1 LARSDT
7 LVGGAS
13 GAIARAEEK
22 SLTRCVPG
30 GKATSRKLRELVE
43 TDPTKAAAP
52 LSVAAPDPP
61 ATGASADSPFV
72 AEFRGADSLNGSGSG
87 KETRHIIFAVD
98 DGAANY
104 EVGDSLGIFARNSA
118 DLVAAIIERLGVEP
132 ETPVLSP
139 DGAERSLVEALSDAC
154 EIRRPSDRAIEV
166 LASRALD
173 RDESVV
179 LQAMAEGNPGAG
191 PEDADLLDLLETFPS
206 ARPPLSELTSALDPL
221 QPRLYSIAS
230 IRKAVPGTGPPGCRG
245 RPLQAARPAASR
257 RRLDLSGRPRSS
269 RRAGAGVRSS
279 LTWVSPAGVARHADH
294 YDRPRHRRRAI
305 PRLSAGAAGSWRP
318 RAQLALLR
326 KPAAAL

>member
-1 LARSDT
+1 MARSDT

-179 LQAMAEGNPGAG
+179 LQAMAEGYPGAG
-191 PEDADLLDLLETFPS
+191 PEDADLLDLVETFPS
-206 ARPPLSELTSALDPL
+206 ACPPLSELTSALDPL
-221 QPRLYSIAS
+221 QPRLT
-230 IRKAVPGTGPPGCRG
+230 R
-245 RPLQAARPAASR
+245 SR
-257 RRLDLSGRPRSS
+257 HPQSSFRDRS
-269 RRAGAGVRSS
+269 
-279 LTWVSPAGVARHADH
+279 TW
-294 YDRPRHRRRAI
+294 
-305 PRLSAGAAGSWRP
+305 
-318 RAQLALLR
+318 LLR
-326 KPAAAL
+326 PSATSGAPGSATASPRPFLPTA